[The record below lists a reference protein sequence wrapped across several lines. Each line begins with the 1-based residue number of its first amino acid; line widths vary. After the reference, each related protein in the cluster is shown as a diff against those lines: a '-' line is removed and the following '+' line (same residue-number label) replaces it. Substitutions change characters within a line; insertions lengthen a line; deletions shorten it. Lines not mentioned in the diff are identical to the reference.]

1 MNALNLT
8 RINNQSPYNVWQTSE
23 EDFNFESD
31 FGVLYRVSFR
41 IEQTIWQD
49 GAYEF
54 SIINQNHKASPNDR
68 KLRETIFCIIEEFFT
83 SNPEILLY
91 QCETGD
97 NRQAMRE
104 RLFLRW
110 FKEYEHSDKY
120 YIKVSEII
128 AEEVANYTAMI
139 VQKDNPNLE
148 AIIQDFDDFVG
159 FFQNKPTENNGQGN
173 G

>member
-54 SIINQNHKASPNDR
+54 SIINHFS
-68 KLRETIFCIIEEFFT
+68 LFT
-83 SNPEILLY
+83 SQALPEKVPSVLRVS
-91 QCETGD
+91 CW
-97 NRQAMRE
+97 
-104 RLFLRW
+104 RLWSRSYHRRSGRW
-110 FKEYEHSDKY
+110 
-120 YIKVSEII
+120 
-128 AEEVANYTAMI
+128 
-139 VQKDNPNLE
+139 
-148 AIIQDFDDFVG
+148 
-159 FFQNKPTENNGQGN
+159 
-173 G
+173 

>member
-1 MNALNLT
+1 MNTLNLT
-8 RINNQSPYNVWQTSE
+8 LINEQAAYEVWQTSQG
-23 EDFNFESD
+23 DFNFETD
-31 FGVLYRVSFR
+31 FGVLYRISFR
-41 IEQTIWQD
+41 LEQTIWEE

-54 SIINQNHKASPNDR
+54 SIINQNGKSSPNDKKVR
-68 KLRETIFCIIEEFFT
+68 DTIFVIIEEFFN
-83 SNPEILLY
+83 SNPNILLY

-128 AEEVANYTAMI
+128 AEKVANYTAVI
-139 VQKDNPNLE
+139 VQKDNPDLE
-148 AIIQDFDDFVG
+148 AIIRDFDEFVG
-159 FFQNKPTENNGQGN
+159 FFQNKPGQENTEKEK
-173 G
+173 

>member
-1 MNALNLT
+1 MNALNIKL
-8 RINNQSPYNVWQTSE
+8 INIQSLYEVWQTTE
-23 EDFNFESD
+23 GDYNFETD
-31 FGVLYRVSFR
+31 YCVLYRISFR
-41 IEQTIWQD
+41 AEQTIWED

-54 SIINQNHKASPNDR
+54 SIINQNRKSSPDDKNVRD
-68 KLRETIFCIIEEFFT
+68 TVFCIIEEFFN

-110 FKEYEHSDKY
+110 FKEYKHSYKY

-128 AEEVANYTAMI
+128 AEDVANYTAVI

-148 AIIQDFDDFVG
+148 SIIKDFDDFVG
-159 FFQNKPTENNGQGN
+159 FFQNKPNS
-173 G
+173 